1 MATSLIR
8 IPQPQGGTMYAFAS
22 AAKDIT
28 RAFNN
33 PDIKFEF
40 SKFALLDLPDFT
52 TPVNGLNTINLTN
65 QVEAS
70 GNQYITDSEANVEF
84 AQSFQSYVLNL
95 EELLLQDDDHDPVLL
110 QSDAEKILFKWL
122 SGLGAIRFKS
132 SDSSESTSGTHYTE
146 VLDASGT
153 GLDYERVVKYLGSI
167 DAENDIAYKGNTYH
181 EVYINVPS
189 SVGNT
194 PTVLFSPANY
204 NTTATKVYSGNEI
217 SGRAGQNHP
226 DPNLTLDAIVDVGT
240 NAGGPY
246 YDINSNATNSVQIDF
261 EPLSYHGIANDTK
274 VSTLNDYA
282 KKGQDF
288 RFNAVLVYY
297 DMFSVST
304 PVNRATNLYG
314 LLILDNI
321 GGNFGVGSKIHE
333 QLKFKPN
340 EVTGLNGNAFSLK
353 LNLKFNTSL
362 DNVGVETNINDF
374 TTFSMDLF
382 LDTTTAL
389 EHATDLLLRANNLY
403 GGLATRLEYLERMVL
418 AGEERDEMVQRLED
432 LENSFNNASIALQD
446 SDSLLQLITKAHTKL
461 NSLLDGTVPVELQ
474 YNTDVIFNGLGTEVD
489 KTVPNRIKVNNAVH
503 GYHNNPVFKWDI
515 NAGAKVEPRLSTNN
529 TFNPNGDP
537 GNGQGSSAYGI
548 WAQLKPYDNR
558 ISLIDKISGNT
569 NQFAGEETPQLGGD
583 LNIYIDDGRVAWKAG
598 QTVKIT
604 FETIDVSESDIYIRT
619 GSASGFDKIVGA
631 VIRPSMLLSNK
642 PYFEVVCIDPVNYIF
657 EVDILR

>member
-65 QVEAS
+65 QTEAS
-70 GNQYITDSEANVEF
+70 GDQYLADSEANVEF

-122 SGLGAIRFKS
+122 SSLGAIRFKT

-146 VLDASGT
+146 ALDVTGT
-153 GLDYERVVKYLGSI
+153 GQNYERVVKYLGSI

-194 PTVLFSPANY
+194 PTVLFSPTNY
-204 NTTATKVYSGNEI
+204 NTTATKIYSDNEI
-217 SGRAGQNHP
+217 SGRSAQTHP
-226 DPNLTLDAIVDVGT
+226 DPNLTMDAIVDVGAS
-240 NAGGPY
+240 AGNSPY
-246 YDINSNATNSVQIDF
+246 YDINSNATDSVQIDF
-261 EPLSYHGIANDTK
+261 EPLSYHGIASDTK

-297 DMFSVST
+297 DLFSVST

-321 GGNFGVGSKIHE
+321 GGNFGIGSKIHE

-340 EVTGLNGNAFSLK
+340 EITGLNGNAFSLK

-389 EHATDLLLRANNLY
+389 EHATDLLLRANDLY
-403 GGLATRLEYLERMVL
+403 GSLANRLEELERIVL

-432 LENSFNNASIALQD
+432 LETSFNNASIALQD
-446 SDSLLQLITKAHTKL
+446 SDSLLQLITKAHSKL
-461 NSLLDGTVPVELQ
+461 NSLIDGTIPVELQ
-474 YNTDVIFNGLGTEVD
+474 YNTDVIFNGIGTEVD
-489 KTVPNRIKVNNAVH
+489 KSVPNRIKVNNTVQ
-503 GYHNNPVFKWDI
+503 GYYNNNVFKWDI
-515 NAGAKVEPRLSTNN
+515 NTGERVGGALGGTN
-529 TFNPNGDP
+529 TFNPNGAD
-537 GNGQGSSAYGI
+537 GGSALFGVWS
-548 WAQLKPYDNR
+548 QLKPFTNR
-558 ISLIDKISGNT
+558 ISLVDKTSGNSSLS
-569 NQFAGEETPQLGGD
+569 GEEMPELAGD
-583 LNIYIDDGRVAWKAG
+583 LNIYIDDGRVAWKEG
-598 QTVKIT
+598 QVVKIS
-604 FETIDVSESDIYIRT
+604 FETINVSGNDIYIRT
-619 GSASGFDKIVGA
+619 GSASGFDKIIDR
-631 VIRPSMLLSNK
+631 VIRPSDLLSNR

>member
-70 GNQYITDSEANVEF
+70 GNQYIADSEANVEF

-122 SGLGAIRFKS
+122 SNLGAIRFKS

-146 VLDASGT
+146 DLNASNT

-167 DAENDIAYKGNTYH
+167 DAENDISYKGNTYH

-194 PTVLFSPANY
+194 PTVLFSPSNY
-204 NTTATKVYSGNEI
+204 NTTATKVYSENEI

-226 DPNLTLDAIVDVGT
+226 DPNLTLESIVDIGA
-240 NAGGPY
+240 NANGPY
-246 YDINSNATNSVQIDF
+246 YDINSNATDSVHIDF

-333 QLKFKPN
+333 QIKFKPN
-340 EVTGLNGNAFSLK
+340 AVTGLNGNAFSLK

-389 EHATDLLLRANNLY
+389 EHATDLLLRANNSY
-403 GGLATRLEYLERMVL
+403 GNLANRLEDLERMVL
-418 AGEERDEMVQRLED
+418 AGEERDEIVQRLKD
-432 LENSFNNASIALQD
+432 LETSFNNASIALQD

-461 NSLLDGTVPVELQ
+461 NSLLDGTVPVDLQ
-474 YNTDVIFNGLGTEVD
+474 YNTDVIFNGLGTEID
-489 KTVPNRIKVNNAVH
+489 KSVPSRIKINNSVH

-515 NAGAKVEPRLSTNN
+515 NASTKVEPRLSTNN
-529 TFNPNGDP
+529 TFNPNGDIST
-537 GNGQGSSAYGI
+537 GQGSSAYGI
-548 WAQLKPYDNR
+548 WAQLKPFDNR
-558 ISLIDKISGNT
+558 VSLIDKISGDT
-569 NQFAGEETPQLGGD
+569 NDLAGEETPQLGGD
-583 LNIYIDDGRVAWKAG
+583 LNIYIDDGLVAWKAG

-619 GSASGFDKIVGA
+619 GSASNFDKIIGA

>member
-52 TPVNGLNTINLTN
+52 TPVNGLNTINLSD
-65 QVEAS
+65 QVAAS
-70 GNQYITDSEANVEF
+70 GSQYLADSEANVEF
-84 AQSFQSYVLNL
+84 AQSFQSYALNL
-95 EELLLQDDDHDPVLL
+95 EQLLLQDDDHDPILL

-122 SGLGAIRFKS
+122 SGLGAIRFKT

-146 VLDASGT
+146 ALDANGT
-153 GLDYERVVKYLGSI
+153 GQDYERVVKYLGSI

-194 PTVLFSPANY
+194 PTVLFSPKDY
-204 NTTATKVYSGNEI
+204 NTTGTKVYAENTL
-217 SGRAGQNHP
+217 SGRGGQTHP
-226 DPNLTLDAIVDVGT
+226 DPNLTLDSIVDVGT

-246 YDINSNATNSVQIDF
+246 YDINVNATDSVHIDF
-261 EPLSYHGIANDTK
+261 EALSYHGIASDTK
-274 VSTLNDYA
+274 VSTLNDFS

-297 DMFSVST
+297 DMFSTST
-304 PVNRATNLYG
+304 PVNRSTNLYG
-314 LLILDNI
+314 ILILDNI
-321 GGNFGVGSKIHE
+321 GGNFGIGSKIHE
-333 QLKFKPN
+333 HLKFKPN

-403 GGLATRLEYLERMVL
+403 GGLANRLEDLERIVL
-418 AGEERDEMVQRLED
+418 AGEERDEIVTRISELED
-432 LENSFNNASIALQD
+432 SFNSASIALQD
-446 SDSLLQLITKAHTKL
+446 SDSLLKLITKAHTKL
-461 NSLLDGTVPVELQ
+461 NTILDGTVPVDLQ
-474 YNTDVIFNGLGTEVD
+474 YNTDVIFNGEGTQVD
-489 KTVPNRIKVNNAVH
+489 KTVPNRIKVNNTVY
-503 GYHNNPVFKWDI
+503 GYHNNPIFKWDVST
-515 NAGAKVEPRLSTNN
+515 GQRSGDVLSATN
-529 TFNPNGDP
+529 TFNPGES
-537 GNGQGSSAYGI
+537 GSGSGKFGI
-548 WAQLKPYDNR
+548 VAQLKSYTNR
-558 ISLIDKISGNT
+558 ISLIDKISGNVSS
-569 NQFAGEETPQLGGD
+569 NGQGEETPELNAD
-583 LNIYIDDGRVAWKAG
+583 LNIYIDDSRVAWKTG
-598 QTVKIT
+598 QVVKIT
-604 FETIDVSESDIYIRT
+604 FETLNVSESDIYIRT
-619 GSASGFDKIVGA
+619 DKAGGFDKIVGQ
-631 VIRPSMLLSNK
+631 VIRPSMLISNK
-642 PYFEVVCIDPVNYIF
+642 PYFEVTCIDPINYIF

>member
-52 TPVNGLNTINLTN
+52 TPVNGSNTINLAT
-65 QVEAS
+65 QIAAS
-70 GNQYITDSEANVEF
+70 GNQYLADSEANVEF

-122 SGLGAIRFKS
+122 SSLGAVRFKT

-146 VLDASGT
+146 ELDGSQN
-153 GLDYERVVKYLGSI
+153 GLNYERVVKYLGSI

-189 SVGNT
+189 AVGNT
-194 PTVLFSPANY
+194 PTVLFSPTNY
-204 NTTATKVYSGNEI
+204 NTSATKVYADNEL
-217 SGRAGQNHP
+217 SGRGGQDHP
-226 DPNLTLDAIVDVGT
+226 DPNLTLESLVDVGA

-246 YDINSNATNSVQIDF
+246 YDINSNATDSVQIDF
-261 EPLSYHGIANDTK
+261 EPLSYHGIASDTK
-274 VSTLNDYA
+274 VSTLNDFS

-297 DMFSVST
+297 DLFSAST

-321 GGNFGVGSKIHE
+321 GGNFGIGSKIHE

-340 EVTGLNGNAFSLK
+340 DVTGLNGNAFSLK

-389 EHATDLLLRANNLY
+389 EHATDLLLRANDMY
-403 GGLATRLEYLERMVL
+403 GGLANRLEDLERIVL

-432 LENSFNNASIALQD
+432 LEDSFSNASIALQD
-446 SDSLLQLITKAHTKL
+446 SDSLLKLITKAHNKL
-461 NSLLDGTVPVELQ
+461 NSLIDGTIPVELQ

-489 KTVPNRIKVNNAVH
+489 KSVPNRIKVNNTVQ
-503 GYHNNPVFKWDI
+503 GYSNNNVFKWDI
-515 NAGAKVEPRLSTNN
+515 NAGERVGGALGGTN
-529 TFNPNGDP
+529 TFNPNGAT
-537 GNGQGSSAYGI
+537 GSSAFGL
-548 WAQLKPYDNR
+548 WSQLKPFTNR
-558 ISLIDKISGNT
+558 ISMINKFSGDIGSSG
-569 NQFAGEETPQLGGD
+569 FGEEIPELGGD
-583 LNIYIDDGRVAWKAG
+583 LNIYIDDGRISWKEG
-598 QTVKIT
+598 QIVKIS
-604 FETIDVSESDIYIRT
+604 FETINVSESDIYIRT
-619 GSASGFDKIVGA
+619 GSASGFDKIVDR
-631 VIRPSMLLSNK
+631 VIRPTDLISNK